1 MPLRPLP
8 PPSVSRAY
16 RCQCGRPVFL
26 RNTQCINCG
35 SQLGFEPSRLSMAA
49 LVPGP
54 APDLWWLAG
63 AEGGKLYRC
72 CVNRQS
78 AAACNW
84 LIETDATTAATCTGA
99 ADTPCLACDLN
110 RQMFDVSQPR
120 NWHRWR
126 ELEAAKRRLLSQL
139 LALRL
144 PVERRSDACKGL
156 AFDMLEEL
164 PQGKP
169 VLTGHHDGVI
179 TLNVAEADDAQ
190 REAIRAS
197 LREPYRTL
205 LGHFRHEVGHFYW
218 DRLVRDDA
226 GRLAQFRALFGDER
240 SNYAAAL
247 QQHYRAGPPPGWALT
262 YISSYASTHPWE
274 DWAETW
280 AHYLHIM
287 DTVDTAASFRIDA
300 DQAETASEP
309 FEDKHLWRADLP
321 GAKGFL
327 DLLNTWVR
335 LTQVM
340 NELARSMGQQDGYP
354 FILPYRAV
362 SKLQFIHEVVMQE
375 QSLPAS
381 SPPAATRPAEALLPQ
396 P

>member
-1 MPLRPLP
+1 M
-8 PPSVSRAY
+8 
-16 RCQCGRPVFL
+16 FL
-26 RNTQCINCG
+26 RNTQCVNCG
-35 SQLGFEPSRLSMAA
+35 SQLGYETSRLTMAA

-54 APDLWWLAG
+54 APDLWWLADDTDG
-63 AEGGKLYRC
+63 PLYRC

-84 LIETDATTAATCTGA
+84 LIRVEGAPAADASDGA
-99 ADTPCLACDLN
+99 AQRVADAERHCLACSLN

-139 LALRL
+139 MALRL
-144 PVERRSDACKGL
+144 PVERRTPTAPGI
-156 AFDMLEEL
+156 AFDMLEQL
-164 PQGKP
+164 PHGKP

-190 REAIRAS
+190 REAIRAAMH
-197 LREPYRTL
+197 EPYRTL

-218 DRLVRDDA
+218 DRLVRDDPE
-226 GRLAQFRALFGDER
+226 RLLQFRALFGDER
-240 SNYAAAL
+240 ADYGKAL
-247 QQHYRAGPPPGWALT
+247 QKHYRDGPPYGWALT
-262 YISSYASTHPWE
+262 YVSSYASTHPWE

-280 AHYLHIM
+280 AHYLHIT
-287 DTVDTAASFRIDA
+287 DTVDTASSFRIDT
-300 DQAETASEP
+300 DQTETLSDP
-309 FEDKHLWRADLP
+309 FEQKHLWRADLP
-321 GAKGFL
+321 DADAFL
-327 DLLNTWVR
+327 DLLNAWVR

-362 SKLQFIHEVVMQE
+362 AKLQFIHEAIGLGRRMGTRPT
-375 QSLPAS
+375 SPAVEALT
-381 SPPAATRPAEALLPQ
+381 PPAAAALDHP
-396 P
+396 